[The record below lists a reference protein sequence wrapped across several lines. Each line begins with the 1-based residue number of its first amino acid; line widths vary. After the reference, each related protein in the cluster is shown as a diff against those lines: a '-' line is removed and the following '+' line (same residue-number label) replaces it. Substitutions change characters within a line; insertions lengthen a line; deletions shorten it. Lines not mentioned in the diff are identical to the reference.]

1 MEKSGKFRQSV
12 FVLVCSTVLS
22 LSFFF
27 FFLSFAI
34 CDIYKWLDILVF
46 SDKDGKPKVPSHS
59 SFTVLILVGYKRTH
73 TAVRKEK
80 EA

>member
-27 FFLSFAI
+27 FLSFAI
-34 CDIYKWLDILVF
+34 YDIYKWLDILVF
-46 SDKDGKPKVPSHS
+46 SDKDGKP
-59 SFTVLILVGYKRTH
+59 
-73 TAVRKEK
+73 
-80 EA
+80 